1 MLRYSPILLLVSGI
15 IVLDEWVKRYA
26 LTAFPPEANVT
37 DPGFF
42 HLLVHKNNGIAFNI
56 PFDMS
61 VIIGASVVLGGAL
74 LHIAYKNRENHPD
87 ISTAALVIVIGALGN
102 LYDRIVYGF
111 TVDYMLIGGRSAIN
125 MSDIVILSGV
135 VWLLLA
141 SRRKPGHENIHPD
154 EPAL

>member
-15 IVLDEWVKRYA
+15 IVLDEWIKRYA
-26 LTAFPPEANVT
+26 LNVFPAETAVT

-61 VIIGASVVLGGAL
+61 VIIGASVILGGAL
-74 LHIAYKNRENHPD
+74 LHIAYKNRHKHPD
-87 ISTAALVIVIGALGN
+87 IATAALVIVIGALGN
-102 LYDRIVYGF
+102 LYDRVVYGF

-125 MSDIVILSGV
+125 LSDIIILSGV

-141 SRRKPGHENIHPD
+141 GRRKPDHQNIHPD
-154 EPAL
+154 EPSL